1 MPYVTS
7 FVYLCDV
14 ILSIRESCPKGR
26 FLCYIRKQ
34 LPGRKLFA
42 YVYTF
47 LCRAESS
54 GGFLFRVQCAG
65 GDGFGVKF
73 NFVVNLVHMF
83 LQFGHLLF
91 NTDFLLSEHIQPQLQ
106 G

>member
-1 MPYVTS
+1 MSLV
-7 FVYLCDV
+7 LCV
-14 ILSIRESCPKGR
+14 CAMLSCRLEKAVRRGG

-34 LPGRKLFA
+34 LPDRKLFG

-47 LCRAESS
+47 LCGAESS

-83 LQFGHLLF
+83 LQFDHLLF